1 MQRPGDLMGLSES
14 RREIEEI
21 DRKIIKL
28 IDQRIDIV
36 KRIFEA
42 KRAEG
47 RPIRDPER
55 EEQVL
60 NQAMDLAAELNLDA
74 GAIKNI
80 FEILIMMS
88 LSKQQELQGR
98 NQG

>member
-1 MQRPGDLMGLSES
+1 MGLTEHRS
-14 RREIEEI
+14 EIEEI
-21 DRKIIKL
+21 DRQIIRL

-47 RPIRDPER
+47 RPIRDPKR
-55 EEQVL
+55 EERVL
-60 NQAMDLAAELNLDA
+60 NQAMDLATELNLDA

-80 FEILIMMS
+80 FEILIDMS

>member
-1 MQRPGDLMGLSES
+1 MELSES

-55 EEQVL
+55 EELVL

-88 LSKQQELQGR
+88 LSKQQELQGI